1 MSARGPTM
9 KARAM
14 VRRTANRGGVCA
26 LGAALLASACGA
38 TLPPKELVDAR
49 DAYKKAEVGPAAKL
63 VPAELHGAK
72 RALDQAESSFQND
85 GDSDTTKDFAYI
97 ALRKAEQVEVQAAEA
112 DDAQKREE
120 ANGRAAQL
128 RVDNA
133 KRTQAELARTK
144 ESLGREKAARA
155 DAERR
160 AKEAL
165 ENLARIAAIK
175 EEPRG
180 TVITLSGGVLFA
192 SGKWELLPIAQ
203 EKLTQI
209 AQALKEQE
217 DATIVV
223 EGHTDSLGSAGAN
236 QELSQN
242 RARSVRDFLV
252 SRGLP
257 NERVSAVGHGPDRPV
272 ADNKSPEGR
281 ANNRRVEII
290 VTPKKK

>member
-1 MSARGPTM
+1 MIRHHA
-9 KARAM
+9 K
-14 VRRTANRGGVCA
+14 RGGAVA
-26 LGAALLASACGA
+26 LAAALLAASGCGA
-38 TLPPKELVDAR
+38 GAPPRELVDAR
-49 DAYKKAEVGPAAKL
+49 AAYKRAEAGPPSKY

-72 RALDQAESSFQND
+72 TALDHAEASFRDD
-85 GDSDTTKDFAYI
+85 GDSDKTKDLSYVAQ
-97 ALRKAEQVEVQAAEA
+97 RKAEHAEA
-112 DDAQKREE
+112 LANDAAAVQQREQAVADAQQARL
-120 ANGRAAQL
+120 ANAQ
-128 RVDNA
+128 
-133 KRTQAELARTK
+133 RTQSELAQTK

-160 AKEAL
+160 AKEAMD
-165 ENLARIAAIK
+165 NLARIAAVK
-175 EEPRG
+175 EEARG

-203 EKLTQI
+203 EKLTQV

-223 EGHTDSLGSAGAN
+223 EGHTDSLGSASAN

-257 NERVSAVGHGPDRPV
+257 SERVSAQGYGPDRPI

-281 ANNRRVEII
+281 ANNRRVEIV